1 MRVNMTMNKNVKEQ
15 IQLDLRQAQET
26 GQLKS

>member
-1 MRVNMTMNKNVKEQ
+1 MRFAFNMNKNVKEQ